1 MTCIAVRPSL
11 SLHIR
16 RAQGAMNSFLTS
28 GNNGD
33 IVLKVEFIII
43 MDEILKNL
51 YEKFGINVLYA

>member
-1 MTCIAVRPSL
+1 
-11 SLHIR
+11 
-16 RAQGAMNSFLTS
+16 MNSFLTS

-51 YEKFGINVLYA
+51 LRKKIKDKDNFRDFEKLDNGYNYNCTVVIQD